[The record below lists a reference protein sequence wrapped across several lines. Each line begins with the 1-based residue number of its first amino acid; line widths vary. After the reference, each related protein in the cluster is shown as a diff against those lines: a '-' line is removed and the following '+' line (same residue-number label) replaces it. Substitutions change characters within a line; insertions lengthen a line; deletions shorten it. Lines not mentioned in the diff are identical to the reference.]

1 MINKEM
7 KLKITFLMLAC
18 MILSLSNAQT
28 EKQLKKHVSYLASK
42 ELKGRKS
49 QSTEAEKA
57 LKYIKSDLENAGLK
71 CKEFSL
77 PADSL
82 NVNDFG
88 EEFSGT
94 YHALYT
100 VIESSKANKS
110 DEYIVI
116 TAEYTGYGVDTI
128 QGYEIINYAA
138 HHTAASTAM
147 VMELAKNLNKERAN
161 LDRGVIII
169 FPDDGYTRPYA
180 NYLLNDYK
188 NIVMGFDIY
197 NLGFQS
203 KDSEG
208 NYVEDEYNINYA
220 LSPRL
225 KKATQIITPLVMN
238 DLDIHTNI
246 SEDYSGENSKIPFN
260 YVSND
265 NYVTKHEDV
274 ADTLDYVMMDKLTA
288 QLQKVIVAFSNAKL
302 DIDSYKERLATE
314 EEAMDIVFDRFGRK
328 YKHRSYF
335 GINLMP
341 LGTNQHD
348 YQEGNMTGKPS
359 YAFSAGMFY
368 RWQFSKSWALK
379 LDANYEH
386 VNAKR
391 HDGKYNAN
399 VVSIPLSIML
409 TTGGRS
415 ALEFDFYL
423 GAYYDYILSGKLAG
437 KKLDFDDFKRSEW
450 GFQCGFDFRFD
461 RFIIGGYYKTPWNS
475 VNTEEYR
482 QTNGIGRINEGTTYF
497 KLGWRF

>member
-1 MINKEM
+1 M
-7 KLKITFLMLAC
+7 KLKITLLLLAC
-18 MILSLSNAQT
+18 MVFSLSNAQT

-42 ELKGRKS
+42 ELKGRKA
-49 QSTEAEKA
+49 QSPEAEKT

-71 CKEFSL
+71 CKDFYL

-82 NVNDFG
+82 NVNVNIEDPNK
-88 EEFSGT
+88 EYSGK

-128 QGYEIINYAA
+128 QGYEIINYSA

-147 VMELAKNLNKERAN
+147 AMELAKQLNKERAE

-180 NYLLNDYK
+180 NYLMNDYK
-188 NIVMGFDIY
+188 NIVMGFDMY
-197 NLGFQS
+197 NLGFQP
-203 KDSEG
+203 KDSLG
-208 NYVEDEYNINYA
+208 NYYEEEYNIDYA

-225 KKATQIITPLVMN
+225 KRATQIITPLTMN
-238 DLDIHTNI
+238 DLDIHSNI
-246 SEDYSGENSKIPFN
+246 HEDYSGENSKIPFS
-260 YVSND
+260 YISND
-265 NYVTKHEDV
+265 NYVTRHEDI

-288 QLQKVIVAFSNAKL
+288 QIQKVIIGFSNTKL
-302 DIDSYKERLATE
+302 DIDSYKEKLAKQE
-314 EEAMDIVFDRFGRK
+314 EDFEIEFSRWGRK
-328 YKHRSYF
+328 YKNRSYF

-341 LGTNQHD
+341 LGSNQHD
-348 YQEGNMTGKPS
+348 YEEGNMTGKPA
-359 YAFSAGMFY
+359 YAFSAGLFY
-368 RWQFSKSWALK
+368 RWEFSSAWALK

-391 HDGKYNAN
+391 HDGKYHAD
-399 VVSIPLSIML
+399 VISIPLSIML

-415 ALEFDFYL
+415 VFEFDVYF
-423 GAYYDYILSGKLAG
+423 GAYYDYILGGKLAG
-437 KKLDFDDFKRSEW
+437 KKLDFDDFKHDEW
-450 GFQCGFDFRFD
+450 GFQCGFDFRID

-482 QTNGIGRINEGTTYF
+482 QTNGIGRINEGTAYF
-497 KLGWRF
+497 KLGLRL

>member
-82 NVNDFG
+82 NATYFG

-328 YKHRSYF
+328 YK
-335 GINLMP
+335 
-341 LGTNQHD
+341 
-348 YQEGNMTGKPS
+348 
-359 YAFSAGMFY
+359 
-368 RWQFSKSWALK
+368 
-379 LDANYEH
+379 
-386 VNAKR
+386 
-391 HDGKYNAN
+391 
-399 VVSIPLSIML
+399 
-409 TTGGRS
+409 
-415 ALEFDFYL
+415 
-423 GAYYDYILSGKLAG
+423 
-437 KKLDFDDFKRSEW
+437 
-450 GFQCGFDFRFD
+450 
-461 RFIIGGYYKTPWNS
+461 
-475 VNTEEYR
+475 
-482 QTNGIGRINEGTTYF
+482 
-497 KLGWRF
+497 

>member
-1 MINKEM
+1 
-7 KLKITFLMLAC
+7 
-18 MILSLSNAQT
+18 
-28 EKQLKKHVSYLASK
+28 
-42 ELKGRKS
+42 
-49 QSTEAEKA
+49 
-57 LKYIKSDLENAGLK
+57 
-71 CKEFSL
+71 
-77 PADSL
+77 
-82 NVNDFG
+82 
-88 EEFSGT
+88 
-94 YHALYT
+94 
-100 VIESSKANKS
+100 
-110 DEYIVI
+110 
-116 TAEYTGYGVDTI
+116 
-128 QGYEIINYAA
+128 
-138 HHTAASTAM
+138 
-147 VMELAKNLNKERAN
+147 
-161 LDRGVIII
+161 
-169 FPDDGYTRPYA
+169 
-180 NYLLNDYK
+180 
-188 NIVMGFDIY
+188 
-197 NLGFQS
+197 
-203 KDSEG
+203 
-208 NYVEDEYNINYA
+208 
-220 LSPRL
+220 
-225 KKATQIITPLVMN
+225 MN

-399 VVSIPLSIML
+399 VVSVPLSIML

-450 GFQCGFDFRFD
+450 GFQCGFDFRFG